1 MVAVIGE
8 GESIS
13 NSFYY
18 NEHKVNQGVATL
30 IHAHNY
36 PRETADL
43 TEEMRLNMLVK
54 LAALNK
60 TTRVNSL
67 HISLNF
73 DPSEKFPKDKLI
85 AIARDYMEGIGFGN
99 QPYLIYQHFDA
110 GHPHI
115 HLVTTNI
122 QATGKAI
129 NLHLLGKLK
138 SDPTRKA
145 IEIAHG
151 LIRAQ
156 DQPPLN
162 YELKS
167 AYSAKVIYGK
177 SESRKAIA
185 GVLNHVLKSYKY
197 SSLSELNAVLGLY
210 NILADRGTEESRI
223 FKNDGLVYRILDEKG
238 TPIGVPIKAS
248 SFYQKP
254 TLKFLREQFIPN
266 EKDKGKLKNKTKNA
280 IQYVLKTPGPLK
292 LFQFSDALK
301 KQGIQTVF
309 WTNKQ
314 GVIYGLTYVDHTNK
328 VVFNGSKL
336 GPEFSAKAVLE
347 RCGEQQV
354 PASLNPSTPAK
365 EKRTTIAAPG
375 KPVRWFP
382 NSPIKNPQYIDT
394 VRGILQ
400 ELMHPEDSYD
410 QLPYELTGRKKK
422 KKKKQSTT

>member
-13 NSFYY
+13 SSFYY
-18 NEHKVNQGVATL
+18 NEHKVNKGVATL

-36 PRETADL
+36 PREAKDL
-43 TEEMRLNMLVK
+43 TEDMRLNMLVK

-73 DPSEKFPKDKLI
+73 DPSEKFSEDKLI
-85 AIARDYMEGIGFGN
+85 AIARDYMDGIGFGN

-156 DQPPLN
+156 GQPPPL

-167 AYSAKVIYGK
+167 AFSAKVVYGK

-185 GVLNHVLKSYKY
+185 GVLNVVLKGYKY

-223 FKNDGLVYRILDEKG
+223 FKNDGLVYRILDEQG
-238 TPIGVPIKAS
+238 TPVGVPIKAS
-248 SFYQKP
+248 SFYLKP
-254 TLKFLREQFIPN
+254 TLQFLREQFIAN
-266 EKDKGKLKNKTKNA
+266 EKDKGKLKNKTKNI
-280 IQYVLKTPGPLK
+280 IQYVLKTPGQLK
-292 LFQFSDALK
+292 LQQFSDALK
-301 KQGIQTVF
+301 KKGIQTVF
-309 WTNKQ
+309 WTNKE
-314 GVIYGLTYVDHTNK
+314 GLIYGITYVNHTNK
-328 VVFNGSKL
+328 VVFNGRKL

-347 RCGEQQV
+347 RCSQQQ
-354 PASLNPSTPAK
+354 PAPQIHPITPVQQK
-365 EKRTTIAAPG
+365 EKALAVTGQPI
-375 KPVRWFP
+375 RWFP
-382 NSPIKNPQYIDT
+382 NSPIKNPLYINT

-400 ELMHPEDSYD
+400 DLMQPEDTYD

-422 KKKKQSTT
+422 KKKKKSTT